1 MSTEVVMTVVTLF
14 WACVGIVIPVF
25 VQYTMSTSPN
35 KGLIQTMCVLT
46 AFCCYLLNK
55 QYADWCRK
63 LLKEMKDCNFN
74 SRTQKADGKCNVCRM

>member
-46 AFCCYLLNK
+46 AFCCYLFWLCAYLSQLNPLFGPQLDSEVIRYLQIAWNNK
-55 QYADWCRK
+55 
-63 LLKEMKDCNFN
+63 
-74 SRTQKADGKCNVCRM
+74 